1 MSKVSAHMQHG
12 HDLVEQVELPLRD
25 RDRDCVSP
33 YRRRGLKAKGVK
45 NAKCS
50 FGAIYWQRMPK
61 SAAYLFIAATRGD
74 CFIPCAPARPSP
86 RSPTHEFQLKSQLCA
101 LILKHTASAHVQRA
115 T

>member
-12 HDLVEQVELPLRD
+12 HDLVEQVELPL

-86 RSPTHEFQLKSQLCA
+86 RSPAHEFQLKSQLCA